1 MRRSIVFV
9 LAWIAPTIALAAS
22 DPSPPPDLAKK
33 AWAISEAVLDRHLD
47 PPTRQ
52 QLFLGGIKAAYKTA
66 GAEVP
71 PGLGRLASEASSVE
85 GLAATLAATWPRPKD
100 GTPDDAA
107 VAAAFVDGMLAE
119 VPGEASFVPPQDIRV
134 MEQMA
139 GNRYVGVHIAVDI
152 DAASKCVRISQV
164 MPDGPAHHA
173 GLKNGDLFEAV
184 EGVDVKGKSI
194 RQVIDRLRGAD
205 GTEVAVT
212 MRRPGTKDAIDCRMV
227 RRPLFVP
234 TVTGLKKSG
243 GSGSDLRFDGPGAIG
258 YLKVREILA
267 STPRELREMARRLEA
282 EDTKSLV
289 LDLRGVGGEDAHVA
303 VLLADSLLDR
313 GLIGRVRTVAR
324 DPSAPAG
331 MVVKETTYQ
340 AEPDALFRGWPIVVL
355 VDERTGG
362 TAEWVAA
369 ALKDNGRAQV
379 VGRATSGSGT
389 ISSLVTLEEGLG
401 GLRLAT
407 TRLVRGVD
415 ARPPARRPL
424 TPEQV
429 LAGRLFPAR
438 PLATPENVVTP
449 HHAIS
454 NRTPTAAGPGFP
466 SRAYGQGQPAEPPEP
481 AKDEAIPLALKVLR
495 GEIQKKG

>member
-1 MRRSIVFV
+1 MRRSIVFA
-9 LAWIAPTIALAAS
+9 LAWIAPTIARAGS
-22 DPSPPPDLAKK
+22 DPAPPPDLAKK
-33 AWAISEAVLDRHLD
+33 AWAISEAVLDRHID

-52 QLFLGGIKAAYKTA
+52 QLFLGGIKAAYKAA

-71 PGLGRLASEASSVE
+71 HAIGRRASEVSSVD
-85 GLAATLAATWPRPKD
+85 GLAATLAATWPRPKG

-107 VAAAFVDGMLAE
+107 VAEAFVHGMLAE
-119 VPGEASFVPPQDIRV
+119 VAGEASFVPPQDIRV

-139 GNRYVGVHIAVDI
+139 GNRYVGVHIAVDV
-152 DAASKCVRISQV
+152 DEASKCVRIANV
-164 MPDGPAHHA
+164 MPDGPADRA
-173 GLKNGDLFEAV
+173 GLKKGDLFEAV

-194 RQVIDRLRGAD
+194 RAVIDRLRGAD

-227 RRPLFVP
+227 RRPLFRP
-234 TVTGLKKSG
+234 TVTGLEKRV

-258 YLKVREILA
+258 YLKVLEILA

-282 EDTKSLV
+282 EGAKSLV
-289 LDLRGVGGEDAHVA
+289 LDLRSVGGEDAHVA
-303 VLLADSLLDR
+303 VLLADSLLER
-313 GLIGRVRTVAR
+313 GVIGRVRTA
-324 DPSAPAG
+324 D
-331 MVVKETTYQ
+331 KETTYQ

-407 TRLVRGVD
+407 TRLGRGD
-415 ARPPARRPL
+415 GRPPVTKGPSPRRADI
-424 TPEQV
+424 
-429 LAGRLFPAR
+429 AGPIP

-449 HHAIS
+449 DFAIS
-454 NRTPTAAGPGFP
+454 NTTPPAAGPGGP
-466 SRAYGQGQPAEPPEP
+466 YRAYAQPAETP
-481 AKDEAIPLALKVLR
+481 APARDEAIPLALKVLR
-495 GEIQKKG
+495 GEVKKKG